1 MPVNQRKT
9 DQSERLKKNENEKKE
24 KTKVFKAILTYIAV
38 KNVIIF
44 VVLAAMMLG
53 MLAVAAAFWF
63 LVPAASAEEMNP
75 YAGKTFEMYDARVG
89 SYQLTVTDDG
99 KALVKFPNNERVG
112 YYYDAYVGDNGELL
126 VVDGNNTVFS
136 AAMNDNGTLSD
147 YDGATWFEKLFLQN

>member
-112 YYYDAYVGDNGELL
+112 YYYDAYIGDNGELL
-126 VVDGNNTVFS
+126 VVDGNKTVFS

-147 YDGATWFEKLFLQN
+147 YDGATWFECD

>member
-1 MPVNQRKT
+1 M
-9 DQSERLKKNENEKKE
+9 
-24 KTKVFKAILTYIAV
+24 FKAILTYVAV

-63 LVPAASAEEMNP
+63 LVPAASADEMNP

-99 KALVKFPNNERVG
+99 KALVKFPDNARVG

-147 YDGATWFEKLFLQN
+147 YDGATWFACD

>member
-1 MPVNQRKT
+1 MKM
-9 DQSERLKKNENEKKE
+9 KKEKE
-24 KTKVFKAILTYIAV
+24 KTKMFKAILTYIAI

-53 MLAVAAAFWF
+53 MVAVAAAFWF
-63 LVPAASAEEMNP
+63 LVPAASADEMNP

-99 KALVKFPNNERVG
+99 KALVKFPDNARVG

-147 YDGATWFEKLFLQN
+147 YDGATWFDID

>member
-1 MPVNQRKT
+1 MFKT
-9 DQSERLKKNENEKKE
+9 VLTTFAAKK
-24 KTKVFKAILTYIAV
+24 
-38 KNVIIF
+38 VITC
-44 VVLAAMMLG
+44 VVLAAMLIG
-53 MLAVAAAFWF
+53 VLAVACGAAVFA
-63 LVPAASAEEMNP
+63 PKASAEEMNP

-112 YYYDAYVGDNGELL
+112 YYYDTYIGDNGELL

-147 YDGATWFEKLFLQN
+147 CDGATWFECD

>member
-1 MPVNQRKT
+1 M
-9 DQSERLKKNENEKKE
+9 
-24 KTKVFKAILTYIAV
+24 FKAILTYIAI

-53 MLAVAAAFWF
+53 MVAVAAAFWF
-63 LVPAASAEEMNP
+63 LVPAASADEMNP

-99 KALVKFPNNERVG
+99 KALVKFPDNARVG

-147 YDGATWFEKLFLQN
+147 YDGATWFDIN

>member
-1 MPVNQRKT
+1 MKM
-9 DQSERLKKNENEKKE
+9 KKEKE
-24 KTKVFKAILTYIAV
+24 KTKMFKTVLTTFAA
-38 KNVIIF
+38 KKVITC
-44 VVLAAMMLG
+44 VVLAAMLIGVM
-53 MLAVAAAFWF
+53 AVACVAAVFA
-63 LVPAASAEEMNP
+63 PKASAEEMNP

-112 YYYDAYVGDNGELL
+112 YYYDTYIGDNGELL

-147 YDGATWFEKLFLQN
+147 YDGATWFECD

>member
-1 MPVNQRKT
+1 M
-9 DQSERLKKNENEKKE
+9 KNKGEIKL
-24 KTKVFKAILTYIAV
+24 FKSILTYVAA
-38 KNVIIF
+38 KKVITC
-44 VVLAAMMLG
+44 VVLAAMLIGVM
-53 MLAVAAAFWF
+53 AVACVAAVFA
-63 LVPAASAEEMNP
+63 PKASAEEMNP

-112 YYYDAYVGDNGELL
+112 YYYDAYIGDNGELL

-147 YDGATWFEKLFLQN
+147 CDGATWFECD

>member
-1 MPVNQRKT
+1 M
-9 DQSERLKKNENEKKE
+9 KNKGEIKL
-24 KTKVFKAILTYIAV
+24 FKSILTYVAA
-38 KNVIIF
+38 KKVITC
-44 VVLAAMMLG
+44 VVLAAMLIGVM
-53 MLAVAAAFWF
+53 AVACVAAVFA
-63 LVPAASAEEMNP
+63 PKASAEEMNP

-112 YYYDAYVGDNGELL
+112 YYYDAYVGDNWELL

-147 YDGATWFEKLFLQN
+147 YDGATWFECD

>member
-1 MPVNQRKT
+1 
-9 DQSERLKKNENEKKE
+9 
-24 KTKVFKAILTYIAV
+24 
-38 KNVIIF
+38 
-44 VVLAAMMLG
+44 
-53 MLAVAAAFWF
+53 
-63 LVPAASAEEMNP
+63 MNP

-112 YYYDAYVGDNGELL
+112 YYYDTYIGDNGELL

-147 YDGATWFEKLFLQN
+147 YDGATWFECD

>member
-1 MPVNQRKT
+1 M
-9 DQSERLKKNENEKKE
+9 
-24 KTKVFKAILTYIAV
+24 FKAILTYVAV

-63 LVPAASAEEMNP
+63 LVPAASADEMNP
-75 YAGKTFEMYDARVG
+75 YAGKTFEMVDPRVG

-99 KALVKFPNNERVG
+99 KALVKFPDNARVG

-147 YDGATWFEKLFLQN
+147 YDGATWFDID

>member
-1 MPVNQRKT
+1 M
-9 DQSERLKKNENEKKE
+9 
-24 KTKVFKAILTYIAV
+24 
-38 KNVIIF
+38 IIF

-63 LVPAASAEEMNP
+63 LVPAASVDEMNP

-99 KALVKFPNNERVG
+99 KALVKFPDNARVG

-136 AAMNDNGTLSD
+136 ASMNDNGTLSD
-147 YDGATWFEKLFLQN
+147 YDGATWFDID

>member
-1 MPVNQRKT
+1 MKM
-9 DQSERLKKNENEKKE
+9 KKEKE
-24 KTKVFKAILTYIAV
+24 KTKMFKAILTYVAV

-63 LVPAASAEEMNP
+63 LVPAASADEMNP
-75 YAGKTFEMYDARVG
+75 YAGKTFEMVDPRLG

-99 KALVKFPNNERVG
+99 KALVKFPDNARVG

-126 VVDGNNTVFS
+126 VVDGNNTIFS

-147 YDGATWFEKLFLQN
+147 YDGATWFDID